1 MHNNARNF
9 VFAEYDYKHTYIL
22 EISSESNCSKFVAQ
36 DLPSNQCREC
46 FRKREDHES
55 SKDHLQPQIN
65 SRLSR
70 HGSFHESLGRK
81 LGRVVKKN
89 IHDYPTNITKAIEQ
103 LEFNIVVMGSPRVGK
118 SQLINALSGGKVL
131 AKTST
136 SLNSCTKN
144 IEKYV
149 LETNEDE
156 IPDIPSSKVNFYDTP
171 GVESW
176 VYDAGKQSMLDF
188 IEQTDPVCVIYCAS
202 PGSFA
207 DLSQIRFV
215 LQKCKEKHIVCA
227 LLCTNMWDGNRA
239 QYIIQ
244 EFEKE
249 LEIFGSS
256 IEKYSNQLNSSIRHK
271 VTFFGNGALC
281 TMVNSKEYYN
291 LNWSAIPKGVQGVDE
306 LIHGIMELLD
316 EKKLEGWCIAVL
328 NRRSFWE
335 KICDNT
341 NGFFQSRLNDV
352 KNIKKETVVS
362 TALLVA
368 KIAFKWYIK

>member
-1 MHNNARNF
+1 MAR
-9 VFAEYDYKHTYIL
+9 
-22 EISSESNCSKFVAQ
+22 
-36 DLPSNQCREC
+36 
-46 FRKREDHES
+46 
-55 SKDHLQPQIN
+55 
-65 SRLSR
+65 
-70 HGSFHESLGRK
+70 
-81 LGRVVKKN
+81 
-89 IHDYPTNITKAIEQ
+89 AIEQ
-103 LEFNIVVMGSPRVGK
+103 LEFNIVIMGSPRVGK
-118 SQLINALSGGKVL
+118 SQLINALSGGKEL
-131 AKTST
+131 AATST
-136 SLNSCTKN
+136 SLNSCTKY

-149 LETNEDE
+149 LETNEGE
-156 IPDIPSSKVNFYDTP
+156 TSEIPSSKVNFYDTP

-176 VYDAGKQSMLDF
+176 VDDAGKQSMLDF
-188 IEQTDPVCVIYCAS
+188 IEQTDPVCVLYCAS

-207 DLSQIRFV
+207 DLSQVRFV
-215 LQKCKEKHIVCA
+215 LRKCKEKHIVCA

-239 QYIIQ
+239 EDIIQ
-244 EFEKE
+244 EFEKA
-249 LEIFGSS
+249 LVIFGSS
-256 IEKYSNQLNSSIRHK
+256 IEKYSNQFNSSIRHK

-291 LNWSAIPKGVQGVDE
+291 LNWSPIPKGVQGVDE

-316 EKKLEGWCIAVL
+316 EKKILGWCMAVL

-335 KICDNT
+335 KIRDNT